1 MAGEIPIW
9 AINSGRLRSEE
20 KEGGI
25 DNFMVE
31 LFAGDSFDV
40 MMSVERGMH
49 RSLKTDSW
57 GAYFAAS
64 YFGGIRQEDL
74 LRQKRN
80 RLAMYNAYIAGADII
95 LFEVGVFHNDR
106 GSTNVVRSFGAE
118 MDERFNDASCRTLRK
133 ELKEFYEF
141 TKRQKRFDNGPITK
155 VAFVIGALRG

>member
-1 MAGEIPIW
+1 MFVGGLAEHIPIW

-40 MMSVERGMH
+40 MISVERGMH
-49 RSLKTDSW
+49 RSLKTASW

-74 LRQKRN
+74 QMAR
-80 RLAMYNAYIAGADII
+80 
-95 LFEVGVFHNDR
+95 
-106 GSTNVVRSFGAE
+106 
-118 MDERFNDASCRTLRK
+118 LRK
-133 ELKEFYEF
+133 SHLLRVISTVLLIIIRCLRRFVAGLF
-141 TKRQKRFDNGPITK
+141 TGNIEMNLLGAAIPNGCGG
-155 VAFVIGALRG
+155 FCLR